1 MECPRNQNLQFRV
14 GYLKILPGSLYKE
27 GFNIRSA
34 RYDRSKAR
42 IGIIGNNEN
51 GCRCADSRLGF
62 WTGGSPTNELA
73 CTRSLFKLLKWTELH
88 FNENFNF

>member
-1 MECPRNQNLQFRV
+1 MGCPRNQNLQFRV
-14 GYLKILPGSLYKE
+14 GYFKILPESVNKE

-62 WTGGSPTNELA
+62 GTRGSLTNELA
-73 CTRSLFKLLKWTELH
+73 CRNRAKLGDK
-88 FNENFNF
+88 